1 MKRTFIILAVA
12 LLTACSG
19 KECLFDSWKPWVAVN
34 SGVTELIE
42 TDYESDWY
50 GRMAGD
56 PSSLFYENETMVM
69 NMSNGSCPEFLT
81 SNLWP
86 VGMRIYTAL
95 TEMVREEYV
104 KCINDGSKP
113 DNDIIVSTV
122 VDRFLASDIQKS
134 SDGVYCLDLKISK
147 DELNEEE
154 ISELKINNQSDTVSL
169 RYEMDWLFKS
179 ERMLSTLVGDI
190 NGMCGTFDDFCCFL
204 NNSVTV
210 VKSGKDKNLSNLYN
224 VIYHIDTDK
233 VSTYSLCRIFEKGD
247 GKSELELVRSSASL
261 SDLD

>member
-122 VDRFLASDIQKS
+122 VDRFLASDMQKS
-134 SDGVYCLDLKISK
+134 SDGVYYLDFRISK

-154 ISELKINNQSDTVSL
+154 ISELKINL
-169 RYEMDWLFKS
+169 
-179 ERMLSTLVGDI
+179 
-190 NGMCGTFDDFCCFL
+190 
-204 NNSVTV
+204 
-210 VKSGKDKNLSNLYN
+210 
-224 VIYHIDTDK
+224 
-233 VSTYSLCRIFEKGD
+233 
-247 GKSELELVRSSASL
+247 
-261 SDLD
+261 